1 MPTVAA
7 VGGTDTLSGRVL
19 RLNGSL
25 SLVAVTG
32 VAILGPLLILY
43 GYGSA
48 FEPAIVP
55 LLILLPGLWLLSAGE
70 LVVDALRGRNRPG
83 TVSILSGME
92 AALTVGLVLLL
103 VPEYGAV
110 GGAIASACAYA
121 CFGLAG
127 LGLVAR
133 QDGVPIWSLLVT
145 TRAEA
150 REGASSLLALARRR

>member
-7 VGGTDTLSGRVL
+7 GRGADTLSGRVL

-25 SLVAVTG
+25 SLVAVAG

-48 FEPAIVP
+48 FRPAIVP

-83 TVSILSGME
+83 TVSLLSAME
-92 AALTVGLVLLL
+92 AALTVALVLLL

-127 LGLVAR
+127 LALVAR
-133 QDGVPIWSLLVT
+133 QDRVPIWSLLVT

-150 REGASSLLALARRR
+150 REGASSLRALARHR